1 MFLTVLVNFLSQCIR
16 FFYDTA
22 ASLGIPSYGLAII
35 IFTVLI
41 KLVLF
46 PLTYAQLKSTRK
58 MQELQPKIAELQKKF
73 KDNPQKQQQA
83 VMELYKQHGT
93 NPVAGCLPLVVQ
105 LPILFALFTA
115 LRTFFNP
122 VTNPSLNVANAKF
135 LWIPNL
141 GEADP
146 IILPLLAAVATFLQ
160 QWVTMRMSGMS
171 GRNDP
176 TMQTQKTMLYIM
188 PVFMGWI
195 CRSFPA
201 GLALYW
207 VVYSIMS
214 IFEQF
219 AVRRQPQGVKGEVS
233 VK

>member
-1 MFLTVLVNFLSQCIR
+1 MTSLVSFLSQSIQ
-16 FFYDTA
+16 FFYGVT

-41 KLVLF
+41 KLILF
-46 PLTYAQLKSTRK
+46 PLTYSQLQATRK
-58 MQELQPKIAELQKKF
+58 IQQLQPQLAELQRKY

-83 VMELYKQHGT
+83 VMELYKKHGT

-105 LPILFALFTA
+105 LPILFALFSA

-122 VTNPSLNVANAKF
+122 AKNTAIELAHAKF
-135 LWIPNL
+135 FWIPNL
-141 GEADP
+141 GAADP

-160 QWVTMRMSGMS
+160 QWVTLRMSGTS

-176 TMQTQKTMLYIM
+176 SSQTQKTMLYVM

-207 VVYSIMS
+207 VIYSVMS

-219 AVRRQPQGVKGEVS
+219 AVRKQPLGVKGEVS